1 MSNDSITVRQRH
13 KWSAVP
19 DDVLEHPRLS
29 LRARA
34 VLGWMLGRGDGWVIQ
49 IEHMCRVL
57 RMTEYVWASVRSEL
71 QEAGYYR
78 QTRVRETNGT
88 ITWHKDALYP
98 PEPPSPREPGMVKT
112 IRGSAMH
119 GSAARGSAMHG
130 SLGDIPPVVDQNEI
144 PPPPTSSDEPAPKVV
159 SKPADLVVVEFLD
172 ELVDAA
178 YWKSRQSGK
187 TICNLNGWRATVRKR
202 IQEKGPSPED
212 RDCLKEWREA
222 MSAPP
227 LPVVEVPVVAEVIN
241 SDPELREQRMNMLNS
256 ASKKLKG
263 LT

>member
-1 MSNDSITVRQRH
+1 MSNDSITVRKRRT
-13 KWSAVP
+13 WSAVP

-34 VLGWMLGRGDGWVIQ
+34 VLGWMLGRADGWVIQ
-49 IEHMCRVL
+49 VEHMLRVL

-71 QEAGYYR
+71 QAAGYYR
-78 QTRVRETNGT
+78 QTRVRQPNGT
-88 ITWHKDALYP
+88 ITWEKVALYP

-112 IRGSAMH
+112 IRGSARH

-130 SLGDIPPVVDQNEI
+130 SLGDIPPGVNQNEI
-144 PPPPTSSDEPAPKVV
+144 PPPPTSSNEPAPKVI
-159 SKPADLVVVEFLD
+159 SKPTDSMVAVELLD
-172 ELVDAA
+172 ELVEAA
-178 YWKSRQSGK
+178 FWKSRQSGK

-212 RDCLKEWREA
+212 CDCLKEWREA

-227 LPVVEVPVVAEVIN
+227 PPEVPIVAEVIN

>member
-1 MSNDSITVRQRH
+1 MSNDSITVRKRR

-19 DDVLEHPRLS
+19 DDVLEDIRLS

-34 VLGWMLGRGDGWVIQ
+34 VLGWMLGRPDGWEIQ
-49 IEHMCRVL
+49 IEHMLRVL
-57 RMTEYVWASVRSEL
+57 GLTEFVWAAIRTEL
-71 QEAGYYR
+71 QQAGYYR
-78 QTRVRETNGT
+78 QIRVRQANGT
-88 ITWHKDALYP
+88 ITWIKDVLDP
-98 PEPPSPREPGMVKT
+98 PEPPSPREPRMVKT
-112 IRGSAMH
+112 IRGSAGD
-119 GSAARGSAMHG
+119 GSAARGAAMHG

-144 PPPPTSSDEPAPKVV
+144 PPPPTSSREPEQQASSRPTDPVV
-159 SKPADLVVVEFLD
+159 AVEFLD
-172 ELVDAA
+172 ELVEAA
-178 YWKSRQSGK
+178 FWKSRQSGK
-187 TICNLNGWRATVRKR
+187 SICNLNGWRATVRKR

-227 LPVVEVPVVAEVIN
+227 PAETPVDAEAIN
-241 SDPELREQRMNMLNS
+241 PDPELREQRMSMLNS